1 MTGQRPTLNVQRS
14 TSKDLA
20 GAPAPMAAA
29 PKRKSCRPD
38 AEIKGGSRAAQKER
52 ARRIRLG
59 LAIAAASRKAP
70 RPMPRV
76 VLARFCG
83 VTDQALYL
91 IERDALKKVRERL
104 AEDEQARVA
113 LGELLQL
120 LQERRAA

>member
-1 MTGQRPTLNVQRS
+1 
-14 TSKDLA
+14 
-20 GAPAPMAAA
+20 MAAA

-38 AEIKGGSRAAQKER
+38 AEIHGGNREAQRAR
-52 ARRIRLG
+52 ARRIALG
-59 LAIAAASRKAP
+59 LAIAEASRKAP

-104 AEDEQARVA
+104 ARDEQARGA
-113 LGELLQL
+113 LSELLQL